1 MGRSMDLRLVRRL
14 RAVVTTIVVVA
25 GTAGLGAQSRGALT
39 LEAAITEALQH
50 SPELQPGEDA
60 VKLASVRTRLA
71 ASAFG
76 VKVAPTLSANS
87 DPILGSTR
95 EAGVSVTKQLQTG
108 AQAFATVSSYQF
120 GTSSSAAQRDASYTV
135 GISQPLLRGFTRTA
149 MADVTNATRAAVG
162 ADRDLSIARA
172 GLVVHV
178 AAQYFAVVKQQRLS
192 EAARQAA
199 DRATALRV
207 ASEARTRVGLAT
219 ELDVLRSEVL
229 ESQMGASVASAA
241 GALAAAQDQLA
252 LLLGRRLGEPIEV
265 VTATDGREQ
274 ANVEDI
280 SSSVDDLTRTA
291 LATRVEVR
299 EAHDRVGDAARAAE
313 VAHWNLLPPIALDV
327 SYTRRNLTSSIGF
340 ASGLATSGWKVGVC
354 TAYALDRSAEL
365 ASAETARIS
374 VDAARRTVAET
385 EQRVAAEVRQ
395 TYRAWQTAGTTV
407 TIQQRG
413 LDLAQRELRLAELR
427 FERGLASSLDVI
439 DAENSVLQAQNALI
453 AAELDR
459 TVLALDLRRATGVL
473 EIGQV
478 FQ

>member
-1 MGRSMDLRLVRRL
+1 MALKTVTRGAQ
-14 RAVVTTIVVVA
+14 AVVTAIVVVA
-25 GTAGLGAQSRGALT
+25 GTPTLGAQSPGALT
-39 LEAAITEALQH
+39 LEAAIAEALQH

-60 VKLASVRTRLA
+60 VKLATVRTRLA

-87 DPILGSTR
+87 DPILGGTR
-95 EAGVSVTKQLQTG
+95 EAGVSVTKRLDTG
-108 AQAFATVSSYQF
+108 AQTFATVSSYQF
-120 GTSSSAAQRDASYTV
+120 GTSSAALRDASYSV

-172 GLVVHV
+172 ALVVHV
-178 AAQYFAVVKQQRLS
+178 TAQYFAVVKQQRLS

-219 ELDVLRSEVL
+219 ELDVLRAEVL
-229 ESQMGASVASAA
+229 ESQMGASVASAT
-241 GALAAAQDQLA
+241 GALSAAQDELA
-252 LLLGRRLGEPIEV
+252 VLIGRPLGEPIAV
-265 VTATDGREQ
+265 ANGTDGREDPRG
-274 ANVEDI
+274 VESI
-280 SSSVDDLTRTA
+280 SSSVEELTRTA

-299 EAHDRVGDAARAAE
+299 EAHDRVGDAARAVE

-327 SYTRRNLTSSIGF
+327 SYTRRSITSSIGI
-340 ASGLATSGWKVGVC
+340 APSLATSGWKVGVS
-354 TAYALDRSAEL
+354 TAYALDRSAEV
-365 ASAETARIS
+365 AAAETARIS
-374 VDAARRTVAET
+374 VEAARRAAEQT
-385 EQRVAAEVRQ
+385 EQRVAGEVRQ
-395 TYRAWQTAGTTV
+395 SYRAWQTAGTTV

-413 LDLAQRELRLAELR
+413 LELAQRELRLAELR

-439 DAENSVLQAQNALI
+439 DAQNSVLQAQNALI

-459 TVLALDLRRATGVL
+459 TVFALDLRRATGVL
-473 EIGQV
+473 DMGRV